1 MKRLLAIL
9 VTLTLTWT
17 LSLAESTNAKNFDSY
32 YLQLGIDAL
41 KNGQTEEALQSFEK
55 VIQNNPTN
63 GYAHFWLALGLS
75 TGDEVNAISTAV
87 NNAE

>member
-41 KNGQTEEALQSFEK
+41 NSKFR
-55 VIQNNPTN
+55 IQN
-63 GYAHFWLALGLS
+63 S
-75 TGDEVNAISTAV
+75 TKTD
-87 NNAE
+87 